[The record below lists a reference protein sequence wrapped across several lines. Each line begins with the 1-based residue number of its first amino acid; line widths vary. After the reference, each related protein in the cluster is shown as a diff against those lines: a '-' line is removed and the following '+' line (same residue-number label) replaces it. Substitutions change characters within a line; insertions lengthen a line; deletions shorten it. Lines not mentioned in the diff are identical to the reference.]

1 MQLVDTSIISEL
13 CRRRPDAGVL
23 DWARTQSAIALS
35 AITVEEIAFGLAW
48 RPNPVLQA
56 WFDRELMRYEIL
68 PVTPGIARHAGAMRG
83 AFAARGIRRS
93 QADLLI
99 AATAHA
105 HQLPLVTRNVRDFEG
120 CGVPLLDPFSG

>member
-1 MQLVDTSIISEL
+1 MQLVDTNVISEL
-13 CRRRPDAGVL
+13 CRKRPDAGVL
-23 DWARTQSAIALS
+23 DWARTQSVIALS

-48 RPNPVLQA
+48 RPNPVLQT

-93 QADLLI
+93 PADLLI

>member
-1 MQLVDTSIISEL
+1 MQLVDTNVISEL
-13 CRRRPDAGVL
+13 CRRHPNPGVL
-23 DWARTQSAIALS
+23 DWARTQAAIALS
-35 AITVEEIAFGLAW
+35 VVTVEEIAFGLAW
-48 RPNPVLQA
+48 RPNAVLQA
-56 WFDRELMRYEIL
+56 WFDDTLSRYEL
-68 PVTPGIARHAGAMRG
+68 LSVTPGIARHAGAMRG

-105 HQLPLVTRNVRDFEG
+105 HQLPLVTGNLRDFEG